1 MPIGVP
7 VRRSLVA
14 GLAVALAV
22 LPTVALPAAGWA
34 APAAAITP
42 GVELQTPAGGDVIS
56 RCTAGFVVRSA
67 DNVFL
72 AYAAH
77 CTSLADASG
86 GIDGCTEPALP
97 LGTPVTVL
105 RTDRSPTLGSLAYS
119 SWLAMQDNRETEP
132 DLCLHNDL
140 ALVALDPKDVGSV
153 DPTVPVFGGPEG
165 LDTDGTHAGELL
177 FSYQP
182 NVGRAAPARQGITL
196 GGSLRNHDVVMVPPP
211 EHGDSG
217 SGYLD
222 AGGRAVG
229 LLSSGVVLPVAG
241 RPADVNGV
249 SDLAAALDY
258 ASEHGGLGRVE
269 LVAGTAPFARAGLPV
284 PPVVP

>member
-1 MPIGVP
+1 MRVGVP
-7 VRRSLVA
+7 ARRALVA

-22 LPTVALPAAGWA
+22 LPAVALPPAGWA
-34 APAAAITP
+34 GPAAAITP
-42 GVELQTPAGGDVIS
+42 GVELRTPAGGDVVS
-56 RCTAGFVVRSA
+56 RCTAGFVVRSPDA
-67 DNVFL
+67 VFL

-77 CTSLADASG
+77 CTSTSEASG

-97 LGTPVTVL
+97 LGTPVTVF
-105 RTDRSPTLGSLAYS
+105 RTDGSPTVGSLAYS
-119 SWLAMQDNRETEP
+119 SWLAMQENGETDP

-140 ALVALDPKDVGSV
+140 ALVALDPADVGSV

-165 LDTDGTHAGELL
+165 LDTDGTRAGELL

-182 NVGRAAPARQGITL
+182 NVGPAAPARQGITL

-211 EHGDSG
+211 VEGDSG

-222 AGGRAVG
+222 VGGRAVG

-249 SDLAAALDY
+249 SDLAAALAY

-269 LVAGTAPFARAGLPV
+269 LVSGTAPFALNDMSGTFGQ
-284 PPVVP
+284 

>member
-1 MPIGVP
+1 VG
-7 VRRSLVA
+7 
-14 GLAVALAV
+14 
-22 LPTVALPAAGWA
+22 
-34 APAAAITP
+34 
-42 GVELQTPAGGDVIS
+42 EDVIS

-67 DNVFL
+67 DAVFL

-77 CTSLADASG
+77 CTSTSEASG

-97 LGTPVTVL
+97 LGTPVTVF
-105 RTDRSPTLGSLAYS
+105 RTDGFPTIGHLAYS
-119 SWLAMQDNRETEP
+119 SWLAMQEAGESDP

-140 ALVALDPKDVGSV
+140 ALVALDPGDVGSV

-165 LDTDGTHAGELL
+165 LDTDGIEAGELL

-182 NVGRAAPARQGITL
+182 NVGPASPARQGLTL

-211 EHGDSG
+211 VEGDSG

-241 RPADVNGV
+241 RRADINGI
-249 SDLAAALDY
+249 SDLAAALTY

-269 LVAGTAPFARAGLPV
+269 LVVGTAPFARVDLPV
-284 PPVVP
+284 PPAVP